1 MESEILVSISFRV
14 PQVDRHDLVPRLAPL
29 FNEAIIA
36 GGDTLHISLTPYNP
50 DEDADSG

>member
-14 PQVDRHDLVPRLAPL
+14 PQVERDDLVPRLAPV

-36 GGDTLHISLTPYNP
+36 GGDTLHISLMPYDPEEN
-50 DEDADSG
+50 AN